1 MNKTA
6 KIIAIFL
13 ILTACMSAYAFAAFL
28 GVNTKPLPEPV
39 NLLITGSVLFI
50 TGHFI
55 RHITKK

>member
-1 MNKTA
+1 MA
-6 KIIAIFL
+6 K
-13 ILTACMSAYAFAAFL
+13 LTKVLFFIVLLSLVMTAYAFASFL

-39 NLLITGSVLFI
+39 NLLITGTGLFM